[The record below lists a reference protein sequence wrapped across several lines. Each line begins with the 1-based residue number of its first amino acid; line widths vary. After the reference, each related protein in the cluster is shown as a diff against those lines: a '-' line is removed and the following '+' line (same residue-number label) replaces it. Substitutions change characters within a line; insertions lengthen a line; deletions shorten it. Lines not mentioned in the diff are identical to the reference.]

1 MPIGNGDDCGGCGWG
16 PADVVPAKEII
27 ETISAQAQS
36 IGLGKPA
43 ARHCHAP
50 MDGVRRNIIAF
61 PALKEPSA

>member
-1 MPIGNGDDCGGCGWG
+1 MHRGGCGRG

-36 IGLGKPA
+36 IGLGSLQPA
-43 ARHCHAP
+43 IATP
-50 MDGVRRNIIAF
+50 DGWGPAHIIAF